1 VGPRLTLTRAG
12 LRYASERVVRS
23 SKYPLASLSRFRDG
37 QVDMTAGELARA
49 ADAVERA
56 KQTHAAAN
64 EAQAKHRGD
73 AAEMRAVERA
83 ALTRG
88 ELRAGDLV
96 TGEAWGL
103 RIQAEDRVLQG
114 HTDAARAKET
124 QAEGIEREARA
135 RLASR
140 KVDADIV
147 HKHRARYDETQ
158 RKAAEA
164 RDEEASFEA
173 WRPKR

>member
-1 VGPRLTLTRAG
+1 V
-12 LRYASERVVRS
+12 RYATGRVVRS
-23 SKYPLASLSRFRDG
+23 SKYPLASLLRFRDR
-37 QVDMTAGELARA
+37 QVDLTAGELARA
-49 ADAVERA
+49 AHALEGA

-64 EAQAKHRGD
+64 EAQTKHRGD
-73 AAEMRAVERA
+73 AADMRAVERG
-83 ALTRG
+83 ALARG
-88 ELRAGDLV
+88 ELRAGDLAA
-96 TGEAWGL
+96 GEAWGV
-103 RIQAEDRVLQG
+103 RVQAEAHVLQG
-114 HTDAARAKET
+114 HADAARAKEA
-124 QAEGIEREARA
+124 QAQGAEREARA

-147 HKHRARYDETQ
+147 SRHRARYDETQ

>member
-1 VGPRLTLTRAG
+1 MTVTLAS
-12 LRYASERVVRS
+12 LRYASGRVVPS
-23 SKYPLASLSRFRDG
+23 PKYPLASLSRFRDR
-37 QVDMTAGELARA
+37 QVDVMAGELARA
-49 ADAVERA
+49 THALEGA
-56 KQTHAAAN
+56 KQTHAAAD

-73 AAEMRAVERA
+73 AADVRAVEQD
-83 ALTRG
+83 ALARG
-88 ELRAGDLV
+88 ELRVADLA

-103 RIQAEDRVLQG
+103 RVQAEDRVLQG
-114 HTDAARAKET
+114 HADAARAKVV
-124 QAEGIEREARA
+124 QALGTERDARA

-147 HKHRARYDETQ
+147 HKHRARFDETE
-158 RKAAEA
+158 RKAVEA